1 MVTQN
6 RILFARLRL
15 IAFFI
20 ILFHVRNS
28 GLPSQRRG
36 LYVLIF
42 SKAYQSLHGNNA
54 TVVCVRFGVLR
65 RGGIKLMTPWKRI
78 QPRTQ
83 PQRLETP
90 RTDHRR
96 IGAFGQCL
104 CPLHRTHAGV
114 KISGKSG
121 AAITASAATWP
132 CASMNIS
139 PNTAPA
145 GYSPAKTTGRASS
158 ARRIPAG
165 YGKPL
170 PAKRPGGAFHRRGAT
185 VISPRIFCLSA
196 RMLRTRRAAKPSAP

>member
-145 GYSPAKTTGRASS
+145 GYSPAKTTGRASF
-158 ARRIPAG
+158 ARRIP
-165 YGKPL
+165 
-170 PAKRPGGAFHRRGAT
+170 AFHRRGAT